1 MKEPIIVIIGGTFNP
16 PTLAHLELA
25 RRAKEKVNADYVIFV
40 PAKTSYLRNW
50 KKYQNSDIYD
60 DKVRI
65 QMIKSCETDWLKID
79 TCEIDEIVSGSSYD
93 TIQYLKNKYHTKE
106 IYFAV
111 GSDKLEEI
119 PRWKYSELLLTTEK
133 FLVMKRNY
141 DNIEEII
148 KSNDTLKKY
157 KDSFILCD
165 SSEEYQTYSS
175 TQVRKMIEENNIR
188 KLQNYIPKQVI
199 KILISSNIIYDKK

>member
-1 MKEPIIVIIGGTFNP
+1 MKEPIVVIIGGTFNP

-25 RRAKEKVNADYVIFV
+25 KRAKEKVNADYVIFV

-65 QMIKSCETDWLKID
+65 KMIKSCETDWLKVD

-141 DNIEEII
+141 DNIEEMI

-157 KDSFILCD
+157 KDSF
-165 SSEEYQTYSS
+165 
-175 TQVRKMIEENNIR
+175 M
-188 KLQNYIPKQVI
+188 
-199 KILISSNIIYDKK
+199 